1 MIYTREELA
10 EIFRQ
15 LDSELRSLASSDAPE
30 EERWRV
36 VEDMAH
42 VPASA
47 VSEEDRLWWWQQL
60 YDALERHGLTELGAI
75 ARTNDETL

>member
-15 LDSELRSLASSDAPE
+15 LDSELRSLASSDVPE
-30 EERWRV
+30 EERWQV
-36 VEDMAH
+36 VEDIAH
-42 VPASA
+42 IPASA
-47 VSEEDRLWWWQQL
+47 VSEGDRLWWWQQL

-75 ARTNDETL
+75 ARMNEENS

>member
-15 LDSELRSLASSDAPE
+15 LDSELRSLASSDVPE
-30 EERWRV
+30 EERWQV
-36 VEDMAH
+36 VEDIAH
-42 VPASA
+42 IPASA

-60 YDALERHGLTELGAI
+60 YAALERHGLTELGAI
-75 ARTNDETL
+75 ARMNEENP

>member
-15 LDSELRSLASSDAPE
+15 LDSELRSLASSDVPE
-30 EERWRV
+30 EERWQV
-36 VEDMAH
+36 VEDIAH
-42 VPASA
+42 IPASA

-75 ARTNDETL
+75 ARMNEENP

>member
-10 EIFRQ
+10 KMFRD
-15 LDSELRSLASSDAPE
+15 LDAELASLASSDAPE
-30 EERWRV
+30 EERWQV

-60 YDALERHGLTELGAI
+60 YDALERHGLTELGNLDGVKEEAP
-75 ARTNDETL
+75 